1 MFTLTVPAYGSLSI
15 THCAIDYTGTLSV
28 DGKLVPGVREGLRE
42 LAKLVEVHVLTSD
55 TFGTARQE
63 LTGTPC
69 TLHILTGE
77 DHAGQKETYVRQLGA
92 EQVIALGNGTNDRL
106 MLQAA
111 RIGVAVMLAEGCAA
125 QALNAADILVF
136 SPLDAFNLL
145 LSPNRL
151 KAVLRG

>member
-1 MFTLTVPAYGSLSI
+1 MFTLNVPAYGSLTI
-15 THCAIDYTGTLSV
+15 THCVTDYTGTLSV
-28 DGKLVPGVREGLRE
+28 DGRVVPGVRDGLRE

-63 LTGTPC
+63 LADTPC

-77 DHAGQKETYVRQLGA
+77 NHTGQKETYVQRLGA
-92 EQVIALGNGTNDRL
+92 EQVIALGNGNNDRL

-151 KAVLRG
+151 KAVLRS

>member
-1 MFTLTVPAYGSLSI
+1 MFTLAVPEYGSLTL
-15 THCAIDYTGTLSV
+15 THCVADYTGTLSV
-28 DGKLVPGVREGLRE
+28 EGRLVPGVRDGLCG
-42 LAKLVEVHVLTSD
+42 LAKLVDVHVLTSD

-77 DHAGQKETYVRQLGA
+77 DHAGQKEAYVRQLGA
-92 EQVIALGNGTNDRL
+92 EQVIALGNGNNDRL

-111 RIGVAVMLAEGCAA
+111 RIGVAVMLAEGCAG
-125 QALNAADILVF
+125 QALTAADILVH